1 MTFPLAP
8 CARQHR
14 PARWLIPAI
23 AVAISA
29 AAHAQED
36 QAPSRAVAFVETQL
50 STAAP
55 NSPAVDGALITAI
68 STEVPPESDRAQP
81 MPLPV
86 RRIDIGSATQALW
99 DMQRASPGVRPRPID
114 GEQASRSYQRYL
126 KSFETS
132 IPEHYESGLSIK
144 KQ

>member
-1 MTFPLAP
+1 MTFPLTP

-14 PARWLIPAI
+14 AARWLIPAI
-23 AVAISA
+23 ALAISA
-29 AAHAQED
+29 AAHAQD
-36 QAPSRAVAFVETQL
+36 DPAPSRAVAFVVTQL

-55 NSPAVDGALITAI
+55 HSPAVDGALIAAA
-68 STEVPPESDRAQP
+68 SSVVPPESDRAQP

-86 RRIDIGSATQALW
+86 RRIDIGNATQALW
-99 DMQRASPGVRPRPID
+99 DMQRTSPGVRPRPID

-126 KSFETS
+126 KSFDTT
-132 IPEHYESGLSIK
+132 IPEYYESGLNLK